1 MLYISQQ
8 ATHRMGYGSKLH
20 HSIYLRIYLHI
31 TQLHCLIPQKKV
43 VAPHQTFLTGH
54 FSALAD
60 SGFAENSKFLTLFP
74 EF

>member
-31 TQLHCLIPQKKV
+31 TQLHCLIPQKKGGG
-43 VAPHQTFLTGH
+43 PTPGFSYWTFL
-54 FSALAD
+54 
-60 SGFAENSKFLTLFP
+60 GFGGQWICRKFEISDTFL
-74 EF
+74 